1 VHQVPAVGP
10 LLGDTDDKEDAFP
23 MPALPTPDTRRF
35 RRRVKDLTQRIEDTF
50 DTPADEASLRRED
63 SPVPRIVAETYLELL
78 AWTEETEVL
87 RARLTS
93 RPHPPERE
101 ADLTRQ
107 LERQIERRNFRFNTT
122 RIYLDAFTPASARTS
137 EPEACKPAPLPPGPG
152 PVSVT
157 TRRR

>member
-1 VHQVPAVGP
+1 
-10 LLGDTDDKEDAFP
+10 

-35 RRRVKDLTQRIEDTF
+35 RRRVKDLAQRIEDTF
-50 DTPADEASLRRED
+50 DTPADEASLCWED
-63 SPVPRIVAETYLELL
+63 CPVPRIVAETFLQLL

-101 ADLTRQ
+101 EELIRQ
-107 LERQIERRNFRFNTT
+107 LERQIERRNFRYNTT
-122 RIYLDAFTPASARTS
+122 RIYLNAFTPAVACTP
-137 EPEACKPAPLPPGPG
+137 EPEPCTSAPSQAPAPG